1 MITEQEAWHAAELA
15 GLADEIQAM
24 PMGLQTMVSEEGGTL
39 SGGQRQRVAIARALV
54 RRPRILIF
62 DEATSALDNHT
73 QAIVTHSVQS
83 LGITRIVIAHRL
95 STVRHAD
102 QIVVLNHG
110 QVQEQG
116 TCESLMQNQGL
127 FYRMMKRQIA

>member
-1 MITEQEAWHAAELA
+1 M
-15 GLADEIQAM
+15 
-24 PMGLQTMVSEEGGTL
+24 
-39 SGGQRQRVAIARALV
+39 
-54 RRPRILIF
+54 
-62 DEATSALDNHT
+62 
-73 QAIVTHSVQS
+73 
-83 LGITRIVIAHRL
+83 IAHRL
-95 STVRHAD
+95 STIRHAD